1 MRPRIVLFVL
11 CLSALTAGCASLDQR
26 FAQVQA
32 DTTVQP
38 LNAWATSASSL
49 QVTKAAATDLTAWWQ
64 QLGDAQLEQL
74 IDTATRAAPDV
85 RAAQA
90 RLRQARAS
98 RGLAVANLY
107 PAIGA
112 SASATRS
119 HTGRAAGGGD
129 QSQSLYAAGFD
140 ASWEPSIFGGL
151 RDAAEAARADAAAA
165 EASLESTRASLAAEV
180 ALEYVTL
187 RVSQQRLA
195 IVRANVASQTETL
208 QITEWRELA
217 GLTTRL
223 DVEQAR
229 TNLEQSRAAIPSL
242 ETARAEAEHR
252 LAILTGR
259 APGSLRDMLRE
270 ARPLPTAP
278 DEIAVGIPADT
289 LRQRPDVRAA
299 ELTLRAEIARTAE
312 KEADR
317 YPSLTLDGTFG
328 WKGAALSA
336 LGGGSNVVRSLA
348 ASLAGTLFD
357 GGRITGRIDV
367 QKAVQEQAF
376 VAWEKAILTAL
387 EDVENAM
394 TAYAN
399 GRTRVDARRKAATA
413 AAQAAE
419 LAALQ
424 YRAGSADF
432 QKVLETERTLLS
444 AQDNLASAEAD
455 VLSAVIQ
462 LYKALGGGWTH
473 TEPNE
478 QTPS

>member
-1 MRPRIVLFVL
+1 VRPRIVLFAL

-49 QVTKAAATDLTAWWQ
+49 HVTKATATDLAAWWH

-90 RLRQARAS
+90 RLRQARAT

-112 SASATRS
+112 S
-119 HTGRAAGGGD
+119 AGGGD

-259 APGSLRDMLRE
+259 APGSLTKLLLAFRPTPCANDPMCAPPSSPCAPKLP
-270 ARPLPTAP
+270 ARQKRKP
-278 DEIAVGIPADT
+278 IAI
-289 LRQRPDVRAA
+289 RA
-299 ELTLRAEIARTAE
+299 
-312 KEADR
+312 
-317 YPSLTLDGTFG
+317 
-328 WKGAALSA
+328 
-336 LGGGSNVVRSLA
+336 
-348 ASLAGTLFD
+348 
-357 GGRITGRIDV
+357 
-367 QKAVQEQAF
+367 
-376 VAWEKAILTAL
+376 
-387 EDVENAM
+387 
-394 TAYAN
+394 
-399 GRTRVDARRKAATA
+399 
-413 AAQAAE
+413 
-419 LAALQ
+419 
-424 YRAGSADF
+424 
-432 QKVLETERTLLS
+432 
-444 AQDNLASAEAD
+444 
-455 VLSAVIQ
+455 
-462 LYKALGGGWTH
+462 
-473 TEPNE
+473 
-478 QTPS
+478 